1 MHKII
6 RIFRKSNQ
14 LNLINVLS
22 MAMGIAAA
30 IILIGYVCQEFAYDA
45 KLQNSGHIFRV
56 ITKNNENKLEGNVNY
71 GPLANELKNAYP
83 EIVDAVR
90 MNFYHG
96 YLALTAGG
104 NMYNE
109 RKVIFADPNFFSLF
123 SFPMIAG
130 DRNNCLISP
139 NSIVISATAARKYF
153 GDKNPLG
160 EQIKIGKDQ
169 LFTVGGIYR
178 DFSENSNFQADF
190 ILPLQSISKLTQ
202 VWIEPSWK
210 YPSDLNVFV
219 LLHPNSNH
227 ETLSQNISDFLT
239 THVNINPGR
248 LQLQRLKSVHTAKQI
263 TWGSTPQ
270 ANKYYLY
277 LLVVVAFVIL
287 TLSGVNF
294 LMLYIVSASKR
305 AMHNEIRR
313 VFGASK
319 TVIFREHLKEI
330 AFYISMSIFTSIVLV
345 FLYNGYLTS
354 LFSFLPAINNLDFK
368 LLIFLSILILTF
380 AVSIS
385 VFPALFISMEKSM
398 RIFKTQGQKYTGKSK
413 IVNALVI
420 GQFSL
425 CIALFA
431 ITFLFYKQLHFIE
444 NHNPGFAREE
454 LITIPLNMHIGDG
467 IYNERLDLF
476 SEEIKNLPGVQ
487 NITLAFSSPTSIQ
500 TSADE
505 FNWEGKPDGKT
516 VYMQW
521 NSVFF
526 DYFETLGLEIVEGR
540 SFNRSFPSDMTNYEN
555 GRKKAFILNQKAV
568 EEMGIENPI
577 GKTFTAYGEGPIVGI
592 VENFNFKSLHHNIT
606 PMCFAMDPIYYNEII
621 VRINPQATSVLEN
634 IESVWKQFVPDYPLE
649 FSFVTDQLE
658 NMYETEKSLTASL
671 NLFSGVA
678 ILIACMGLLAHT
690 MLLLQFRVKE
700 IGIRKVNGAKIW
712 QVMLM
717 LNMDF
722 VKWVA
727 IAFVIATPIAY
738 YAMSKWL
745 QNFAYKT
752 ELSWWI
758 FALAGLM
765 ALGIA
770 LMTVSFQS
778 WRAARRNPVEAL
790 RYE

>member
-1 MHKII
+1 MKKLA
-6 RIFRKSNQ
+6 RIYRRNNR

-30 IILIGYVCQEFAYDA
+30 IILIGFVYQEFTYDV
-45 KLQNSGHIFRV
+45 KLQNSGRIFRV
-56 ITKNNENKLEGNVNY
+56 ITQNKENNLEGHVNY
-71 GPLANELKNAYP
+71 GPLADELKNAYP
-83 EIVDAVR
+83 EILDAVR
-90 MNFYHG
+90 VNFYYG

-109 RKVIFADPNFFSLF
+109 RKVIFTDPNFFNLF
-123 SFPMIAG
+123 SFPLVAG
-130 DRNNCLISP
+130 DKNNCLVSP
-139 NSIVISATAARKYF
+139 NSIVISKTAARKYF
-153 GDKNPLG
+153 GNKNPLG
-160 EQIKIGKDQ
+160 EQIKIGKDK
-169 LFTVGGIYR
+169 LFTVGGVFK
-178 DFSENSNFQADF
+178 DFPDNSNFQGDF

-202 VWIEPSWK
+202 VWIEPSWE
-210 YPSDLNVFV
+210 YPSDLNVF
-219 LLHPNSNH
+219 LLLRPNLNH
-227 ETLSQNISDFLT
+227 EKLSQKISGFLT
-239 THVNINPGR
+239 NHAKINPGI
-248 LQLQRLKSVHTAKQI
+248 LQLQSIKSVHTTKQI
-263 TWGSTPQ
+263 LWESTFQ
-270 ANKYYLY
+270 ANKNYLY
-277 LLVVVAFVIL
+277 LLVVVAFVVL
-287 TLSGVNF
+287 ALSGANF
-294 LMLYIVSASKR
+294 LLLYIVSASKR

-313 VFGASK
+313 VCGASK

-330 AFYISMSIFTSIVLV
+330 AFYISVSVITSIMLV
-345 FLYNGYLTS
+345 MFYNSYLTS
-354 LFSFLPAINNLDFK
+354 LFPFLPVLNNLDFK
-368 LLIFLSILILTF
+368 LLIFLCILILTF

-385 VFPALFISMEKSM
+385 VFPAFTISMEKSM
-398 RIFKTQGQKYTGKSK
+398 RIFKTQGQLYTGKSK
-413 IVNALVI
+413 IVNSLVI

-431 ITFLFYKQLHFIE
+431 ITFLLYKQLHFIE

-467 IYNERLDLF
+467 IYNDRVDLF
-476 SEEIKNLPGVQ
+476 SEELKNLPGVQ

-505 FNWEGKPDGKT
+505 FSWEGKPDGKT

-526 DYFETLGLEIVEGR
+526 DYFETLGLEIIEGR

-555 GRKKAFILNQKAV
+555 GRKTAFILNQKAV

-606 PMCFAMDPIYYNEII
+606 PMCFAMDPFYYNEII
-621 VRINPQATSVLEN
+621 VRINPQVPNVLGN
-634 IESVWKQFVPDYPLE
+634 IESVWRKFVPDYPLE
-649 FSFVTDQLE
+649 FSFVTDQLGD
-658 NMYETEKSLTASL
+658 MYETEKNLTASL

-678 ILIACMGLLAHT
+678 IIIACIGLLAHT

-700 IGIRKVNGAKIW
+700 IGIHKVNGAKIW

-717 LNMDF
+717 LNKDF

-727 IAFVIATPIAY
+727 IAFVIATPIAW
-738 YAMSKWL
+738 YAMSRWL
-745 QNFAYKT
+745 QNFAYRT

-758 FALAGLM
+758 FALAGLL

-770 LMTVSFQS
+770 LLTVSWQS